1 MAPPADKETGKC
13 FLVINNCRSV
23 HSALNAFIGGQHES
37 KVADKYNQWRH
48 LFSNSQFTGHS
59 IVGCNNIAEWHNCV
73 FQGEYITWDQ
83 DIDGTGGYHGWLGGD
98 NTLLYNVADSL
109 IEPQHAP
116 KFGWDGVPP
125 P

>member
-1 MAPPADKETGKC
+1 MAPPPTKQTGRA

-23 HSALNAFIGGQHES
+23 HSALNAYIGGQHET
-37 KVADKYNQWRH
+37 VIPDEYNQWRQ

-59 IVGCNNIAEWHNCV
+59 IVGCNEIVEWHNCI

-83 DIDGTGGYHGWLGGD
+83 DIDGTGGYDGWLGGD
-98 NTLLYNVADSL
+98 RASKYNVADSL

-116 KFGWDGVPP
+116 KFGWVGPP